1 MLEYEIIRFGDGV
14 LVFSETVL
22 CLDEEDDPSAN
33 GAELLTRQFITV
45 SLGKEKR
52 GKRRELTADKI
63 IQKSSFPG
71 DLITKNLEYNL
82 NETNTKA
89 IMWNVVNTPRSMDVL
104 LSAARAG
111 SMVEVVSLAISS
123 PDAFPPTTE

>member
-1 MLEYEIIRFGDGV
+1 M
-14 LVFSETVL
+14 
-22 CLDEEDDPSAN
+22 
-33 GAELLTRQFITV
+33 TV
-45 SLGKEKR
+45 SLSLSLQGKVREGKGEK
-52 GKRRELTADKI
+52 LTADKI
-63 IQKSSFPG
+63 IQKSSFPE
-71 DLITKNLEYNL
+71 DLMTKNLEYNL

-111 SMVEVVSLAISS
+111 SMVEVVVSLAISS